1 MAMFVGRNMD
11 VVPNEPLD
19 FIHYIEA
26 RPAKRLVDKQQ
37 GTIHEF
43 IDASETIGRGRHGGA
58 KVVVH
63 LIAKSNNSCSFGS
76 MNRTVILLMLLV
88 TGIVACT
95 SRAEKAAG
103 YNDRIIGQQRAI
115 VEALVQMDSTFSD
128 TNASKEL
135 VGYQYAHLQA
145 KVKQAIL
152 GLDSIGPFQQDPSLQ
167 LSARELFRSY
177 EQLIDLDYKKLVEI
191 KLLPAESVNVAIV
204 DTNFAVQERIFMQSK
219 IAQERFYKAQEE
231 FGKKYNLEFE

>member
-1 MAMFVGRNMD
+1 
-11 VVPNEPLD
+11 
-19 FIHYIEA
+19 
-26 RPAKRLVDKQQ
+26 
-37 GTIHEF
+37 
-43 IDASETIGRGRHGGA
+43 
-58 KVVVH
+58 
-63 LIAKSNNSCSFGS
+63 
-76 MNRTVILLMLLV
+76 MNLRVFFYLLMAV
-88 TGIVACT
+88 AIVACT
-95 SRAEKAAG
+95 SRAEKAAS
-103 YNDRIIGQQRAI
+103 YNDRIIGQQKAI
-115 VEALVQMDSTFSD
+115 VEALVQMDSAFSD

-167 LSARELFRSY
+167 LSAKELFKAY
-177 EQLIDLDYKKLVEI
+177 EQLIDSDYKMLVEI